1 MKKKIVYLL
10 CELRLFKIAEKISPS
25 LVGCW
30 RGEKIAQGLKEAFE
44 RMTNTVASVTMGIEK
59 FAEQIREI
67 KTKDE

>member
-30 RGEKIAQGLKEAFE
+30 RGEKIAQDLTEVFE
-44 RMTNTVASVTMGIEK
+44 RMTNAAASVAMGIEM
-59 FAEQIREI
+59 FAEQIRELE
-67 KTKDE
+67 TKDE